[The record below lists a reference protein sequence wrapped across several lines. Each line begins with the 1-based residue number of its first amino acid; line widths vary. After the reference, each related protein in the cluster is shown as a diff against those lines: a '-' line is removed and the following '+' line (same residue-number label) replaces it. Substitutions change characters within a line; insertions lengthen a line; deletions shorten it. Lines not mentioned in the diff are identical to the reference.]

1 MSDSAWVLKGI
12 DPETRARAVE
22 EAERL
27 GVSLADYLT
36 DQVLRAAITDQ
47 IVSSAPAED
56 SPALAET
63 TEPGV
68 RHRFRTLER
77 RLENALGSLDGAQR
91 TLDASFFDISE
102 RIDELEGFAS
112 GTAQA
117 LQQGLQDTAERFV
130 TMQQQ
135 NDDAAAARLSENAAA
150 HEGLAGSISA
160 LGAYAQDIDT
170 IARRADTNAGVLA
183 DAHEQL
189 KHAVAADFAE
199 FSDQIA
205 LRLNVGLREV
215 AAAADEAATQA
226 DAAVAHLVVELRGV
240 RESLEQSVADG
251 VDETRRRVH
260 AAFSDA
266 AQRMEALSD
275 RVDLVERQA
284 AVSADQI
291 RARMVDMEDAA
302 QIALEDTAES
312 LRQAG
317 AALAADLQRA
327 TQDQRAALE
336 SVHSDLSAEI
346 SELQDR
352 QQGALA
358 RLKLLDAAVSHGVT
372 DVNALREQ
380 TLARIGEAE
389 RAAADRSAQ
398 VLSIANE
405 QTDALTARLARHV
418 SDAAETH
425 FQLRADNERVEAS
438 AIAALEKLAGD
449 IATGRSDASWQIEQA
464 RTHTQNEL
472 AELREQQSGF
482 GARLTII
489 DLALRTQT
497 SLIERISKVETALSD
512 AASAAKMS
520 DIEAQVN
527 VLRQAVG
534 KNGDEALVRR
544 IEALSDRLSEA
555 ASGDAALDNK
565 LGDMEAQLNVLR
577 QAIAKSGDD
586 ALVRRIE
593 ELHEG
598 MAEASRG
605 DAVLDSKLAEI
616 EAQLNVLRQAVAK
629 NGDEQLMQRMAQL
642 GNETKLSAEKTE
654 DLVRLMGR
662 LTSNYQ
668 EASAQADDR
677 IHKLEMALADL
688 RLEHISTREAPV
700 ASVEDV
706 AALANRINTVERLQ
720 TSAADVTAL
729 VSRINAVERLQA
741 SAEDVA
747 SLANR
752 VGAVER
758 LQSSAE
764 DVTSLASRVNAV
776 ERLHASAAPEVA
788 PQEIA
793 ALQQRLLAMET
804 RQAEALEMLRGDI
817 VRFVTDN
824 DRRLATLEHTEM
836 DYNLAAEF
844 DDLRR
849 RVEERILGIEQRSV
863 RTLEQVADTVQMLE
877 ERFVAHN
884 EAERQS
890 A

>member
-12 DPETRARAVE
+12 DPETRDRAVQ
-22 EAERL
+22 EAGRL
-27 GVSLADYLT
+27 GVSLSDYLT
-36 DQVLRAAITDQ
+36 DMVLRAAITDQ
-47 IVSSAPAED
+47 VVSAAPE
-56 SPALAET
+56 
-63 TEPGV
+63 EPIAPPDGLESGT

-77 RLENALGSLDGAQR
+77 RLEHSLSSLDAAQR
-91 TLDASFFDISE
+91 TLDSSFFDISE
-102 RIDELEGFAS
+102 RVDELEGLAN

-117 LQQGLQDTAERFV
+117 LQQGLQDTAEQLIAL
-130 TMQQQ
+130 QQQ
-135 NDDAAAARLSENAAA
+135 AEESAAARASENAAA
-150 HEGLAGSISA
+150 HEGLANSISA

-189 KHAVAADFAE
+189 KHAVATDFAE

-205 LRLNVGLREV
+205 IRLNIGLRDV
-215 AAAADEAATQA
+215 AIAADEAAAQA
-226 DAAVAHLVVELRGV
+226 DAAVANLVVELRGV
-240 RESLEQSVADG
+240 RESLEQSVAEG

-291 RARMVDMEDAA
+291 RARMVDMEDAS
-302 QIALEDTAES
+302 QIALEETAET

-317 AALAADLQRA
+317 ASLAADLQRA
-327 TQDQRAALE
+327 SQDHRAALE

-372 DVNALREQ
+372 DVKALREEML
-380 TLARIGEAE
+380 TRVADAE
-389 RAAADRSAQ
+389 RTAADRSAH
-398 VLSIANE
+398 VLNIANE

-425 FQLRADNERVEAS
+425 FQLRADNERVETSTIAS
-438 AIAALEKLAGD
+438 LEKLAGD
-449 IATGRSDASWQIEQA
+449 IAAGRSEASWLIEQA
-464 RTHTQNEL
+464 RTQIQGEV
-472 AELREQQSGF
+472 AELRDQTSGF

-497 SLIERISKVETALSD
+497 SLIERISKVETALND

-534 KNGDEALVRR
+534 KNGDEVLVRR
-544 IEALSDRLSEA
+544 IEDLSDRLAHA
-555 ASGDAALDNK
+555 ADGDAALDTK

-593 ELHEG
+593 ELREG

-605 DAVLDSKLAEI
+605 DAALDNKLAEI

-629 NGDEQLMQRMAQL
+629 NGDEQLMARMTQL
-642 GNETKLSAEKTE
+642 SNETRLSSEKTE

-662 LTSNYQ
+662 LTANYQ
-668 EASAQADDR
+668 EATSQADER
-677 IHKLEMALADL
+677 VHKLEMALADL

-700 ASVEDV
+700 ASAEEV
-706 AALANRINTVERLQ
+706 AALASRINTIERLQ
-720 TSAADVTAL
+720 TAPADVTAL
-729 VSRINAVERLQA
+729 VGRINAVERLQA

-747 SLANR
+747 SLA
-752 VGAVER
+752 
-758 LQSSAE
+758 
-764 DVTSLASRVNAV
+764 SRVNAV
-776 ERLHASAAPEVA
+776 ERLHATAIPEVA

-804 RQAEALEMLRGDI
+804 RQAELLDTLRADI
-817 VRFVTDN
+817 VRFVSDN
-824 DRRLATLEHTEM
+824 DRRLATLEHTEV

-877 ERFVAHN
+877 ERFVAYN